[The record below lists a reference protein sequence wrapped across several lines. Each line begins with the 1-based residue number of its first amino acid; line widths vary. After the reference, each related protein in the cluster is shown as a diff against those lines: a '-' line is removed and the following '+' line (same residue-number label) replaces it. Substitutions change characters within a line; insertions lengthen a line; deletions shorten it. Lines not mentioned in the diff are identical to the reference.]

1 MCVLCGLLCS
11 VGSCDADAA
20 KLESMDAGGNSSCTV
35 GGLRGVRQV
44 GGGRGRPK
52 KNVTPKG
59 VKKSEPKLS
68 GSGHH
73 MRTRYQKGNKELE
86 LCEKVVDETRPA
98 MTRKAAQTFNATA
111 NIPKPFNSVA
121 RANLFSQFDDVADS
135 APVVKMPPG
144 ISLQSPGTKSTSGR
158 MWGYTFVGFGLA
170 LKLEQE
176 AVQPNWSRGEI
187 EAARKWGAA
196 SCMAM
201 LSVQ

>member
-11 VGSCDADAA
+11 VGSCGVDAA

-73 MRTRYQKGNKELE
+73 MRTRYQKGNKQLE
-86 LCEKVVDETRPA
+86 LCEKVVDPTRPA
-98 MTRKAAQTFNATA
+98 MTQNAARVHNQRQ
-111 NIPKPFNSVA
+111 
-121 RANLFSQFDDVADS
+121 RANLFSKFDDVADS

-158 MWGYTFVGFGLA
+158 MWEYTFVGFGLT

-187 EAARKWGAA
+187 ETARRWGAA

-201 LSVQ
+201 LPVQ

>member
-11 VGSCDADAA
+11 AGNCDVDAA

-44 GGGRGRPK
+44 GGGRGRGRPK

-73 MRTRYQKGNKELE
+73 MRTRYQKGDKELE

-98 MTRKAAQTFNATA
+98 MTINAAQIFNAR
-111 NIPKPFNSVA
+111 A
-121 RANLFSQFDDVADS
+121 RANLFSKFDDVADS

-158 MWGYTFVGFGLA
+158 MWEYTFVGFGLT

-187 EAARKWGAA
+187 EAARLWVAA

>member
-1 MCVLCGLLCS
+1 MLWVVAEFCPPQAACVL
-11 VGSCDADAA
+11 AAA
-20 KLESMDAGGNSSCTV
+20 KLAPVGAAGNSRCTLGV
-35 GGLRGVRQV
+35 LRGVRQV
-44 GGGRGRPK
+44 GGGRPK
-52 KNVTPKG
+52 KNTTPKG

-86 LCEKVVDETRPA
+86 LCEMVVDQTRPA
-98 MTRKAAQTFNATA
+98 MTIKAAQMFNV
-111 NIPKPFNSVA
+111 KA

-158 MWGYTFVGFGLA
+158 MWEYTLVGFGLT

-187 EAARKWGAA
+187 DSARMWVAA

>member
-11 VGSCDADAA
+11 VGSCDVDAA

-73 MRTRYQKGNKELE
+73 MRTRYQNGNKELE
-86 LCEKVVDETRPA
+86 LFEKVVDPTRPA
-98 MTRKAAQTFNATA
+98 MTRAAAQR
-111 NIPKPFNSVA
+111 FNSVA
-121 RANLFSQFDDVADS
+121 RANLFSQFDDVADT
-135 APVVKMPPG
+135 APVVKVPPG
-144 ISLQSPGTKSTSGR
+144 ISLQSPGIKSTSGR
-158 MWGYTFVGFGLA
+158 MWEYTFVGFGLT